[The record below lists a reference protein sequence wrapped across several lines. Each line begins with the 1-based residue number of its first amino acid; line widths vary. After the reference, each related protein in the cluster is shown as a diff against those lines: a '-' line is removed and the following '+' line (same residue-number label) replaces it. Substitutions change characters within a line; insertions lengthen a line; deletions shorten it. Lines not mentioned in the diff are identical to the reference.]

1 MILNDL
7 GSWLSKMIFSDRG
20 SQKSD
25 RTHHWYPQTWY
36 YLVHHNF
43 FFSNRNGGNILK
55 QDHSLLSPVRFL
67 GMKMKNPKLY
77 QKLTTLVS
85 HRKTK
90 MNGFD
95 KDNLKITS
103 EKILEIVSSE
113 NDEGMNL
120 IINIYLSGSQS
131 FTFLMAKL
139 RQESRHKKSLLLSWF
154 LWN

>member
-1 MILNDL
+1 MFMILNL
-7 GSWLSKMIFSDRG
+7 PALCRQKYKKWIVNIFFVMFFSSILLLMIFFPS
-20 SQKSD
+20 
-25 RTHHWYPQTWY
+25 
-36 YLVHHNF
+36 
-43 FFSNRNGGNILK
+43 SNAGNILK

-77 QKLTTLVS
+77 QKMTTLVS

-113 NDEGMNL
+113 NDEGINL
-120 IINIYLSGSQS
+120 IIKTY
-131 FTFLMAKL
+131 
-139 RQESRHKKSLLLSWF
+139 
-154 LWN
+154 

>member
-1 MILNDL
+1 
-7 GSWLSKMIFSDRG
+7 
-20 SQKSD
+20 
-25 RTHHWYPQTWY
+25 
-36 YLVHHNF
+36 
-43 FFSNRNGGNILK
+43 
-55 QDHSLLSPVRFL
+55 
-67 GMKMKNPKLY
+67 MKNPKLY

-120 IINIYLSGSQS
+120 IINTYLLGSQS
-131 FTFLMAKL
+131 FTFLMENL
-139 RQESRHKKSLLLSWF
+139 RQDIKRVFVLGWYHNGTFS
-154 LWN
+154 

>member
-1 MILNDL
+1 MI
-7 GSWLSKMIFSDRG
+7 
-20 SQKSD
+20 
-25 RTHHWYPQTWY
+25 
-36 YLVHHNF
+36 

-120 IINIYLSGSQS
+120 IINTYL
-131 FTFLMAKL
+131 LVI
-139 RQESRHKKSLLLSWF
+139 RVPII
-154 LWN
+154 

>member
-1 MILNDL
+1 
-7 GSWLSKMIFSDRG
+7 
-20 SQKSD
+20 
-25 RTHHWYPQTWY
+25 
-36 YLVHHNF
+36 
-43 FFSNRNGGNILK
+43 
-55 QDHSLLSPVRFL
+55 
-67 GMKMKNPKLY
+67 MKNPKLY

-120 IINIYLSGSQS
+120 IINTYLLGSQS
-131 FTFLMAKL
+131 FTFLMENL
-139 RQESRHKKSLLLSWF
+139 RQDIKRVFVLGW
-154 LWN
+154 

>member
-1 MILNDL
+1 
-7 GSWLSKMIFSDRG
+7 
-20 SQKSD
+20 
-25 RTHHWYPQTWY
+25 
-36 YLVHHNF
+36 
-43 FFSNRNGGNILK
+43 
-55 QDHSLLSPVRFL
+55 
-67 GMKMKNPKLY
+67 MKNPKLY

-139 RQESRHKKSLLLSWF
+139 RQESRHKKSLLLSWY
-154 LWN
+154 L

>member
-1 MILNDL
+1 MYIILN
-7 GSWLSKMIFSDRG
+7 LSTLCRKNIKKWIVNIFVLMFLFI
-20 SQKSD
+20 K
-25 RTHHWYPQTWY
+25 
-36 YLVHHNF
+36 N

-67 GMKMKNPKLY
+67 GMKMKNPQLY

-120 IINIYLSGSQS
+120 IINTYL
-131 FTFLMAKL
+131 LVI
-139 RQESRHKKSLLLSWF
+139 RVPII
-154 LWN
+154 

>member
-1 MILNDL
+1 MFLFIKN
-7 GSWLSKMIFSDRG
+7 
-20 SQKSD
+20 
-25 RTHHWYPQTWY
+25 
-36 YLVHHNF
+36 

-103 EKILEIVSSE
+103 EKILEIVSE
-113 NDEGMNL
+113 NDEG
-120 IINIYLSGSQS
+120 INCGR
-131 FTFLMAKL
+131 FEVK
-139 RQESRHKKSLLLSWF
+139 RKSSDIETS
-154 LWN
+154 N

>member
-1 MILNDL
+1 
-7 GSWLSKMIFSDRG
+7 
-20 SQKSD
+20 
-25 RTHHWYPQTWY
+25 
-36 YLVHHNF
+36 
-43 FFSNRNGGNILK
+43 
-55 QDHSLLSPVRFL
+55 
-67 GMKMKNPKLY
+67 MKNPKLY

-120 IINIYLSGSQS
+120 IINTYLLGSQS
-131 FTFLMAKL
+131 FTFLMENL
-139 RQESRHKKSLLLSWF
+139 RQDIKRVFVLGWYHNGTF
-154 LWN
+154 P